1 MEGLGCYA
9 MVAPAV
15 TTGYGLAATV
25 GNAGST
31 TGLLKTTGTRLAT
44 TGGVEREIGG
54 DSTRLLAGGFLYSGF
69 APSGNGPNAPRNAPK
84 ALISQSFKTF

>member
-1 MEGLGCYA
+1 MEGLGCNA

-15 TTGYGLAATV
+15 PTGYGLAATV
-25 GNAGST
+25 GNVAST
-31 TGLLKTTGTRLAT
+31 TGLVKTTGTRLAT

-54 DSTRLLAGGFLYSGF
+54 GSTRFLVGGFLYSGF
-69 APSGNGPNAPRNAPK
+69 APAGNGPNAPRNAPK